1 MSSRSLIVLLIVL
14 TACENPIDFKDSGE
28 YTPALVISDF
38 FTPDSV
44 WAFRISRSIAIDEP
58 ALPSE
63 LFVGNANVLIYGA
76 SGQSERL
83 LHTENGVFRA
93 TNGKRPTAGEMYTI
107 EVTSPGF
114 KPIQSTSFAPKL
126 KSDFLEIIVVDSVVF
141 AQKPQPTY
149 RIRFRVT
156 DLPGKSYYRVKL
168 YQVSPSCF
176 DEEIGFIRRD
186 RNPEGQIYDY
196 HSISFKSSESSFFP
210 YASDLDEPSDA
221 LYGDFDSQFNSAYF
235 SDRLIEN
242 TEQEFELFF
251 EPSLTILTDFI
262 PTHFMMIVSSFSED
276 RILYERSIILQEEY
290 LDPSDYLFTTP
301 IELYSNVEGG
311 LGIFAGYSSDTYR
324 IDSSGN
330 EWKETD
336 IGIGEHS
343 LPPCRN

>member
-1 MSSRSLIVLLIVL
+1 MSSRSLIVPLLVL
-14 TACENPIDFKDSGE
+14 TACENPIDYKDSGE

-44 WAFRISRSIAIDEP
+44 WAFRISRSISIAEP

-63 LFVGNANVLIYGA
+63 LFIENASVLIHGA
-76 SGQSERL
+76 SGHSERL
-83 LHTENGVFRA
+83 LHTENGVFRS
-93 TNGKRPTAGEMYTI
+93 TNGERPAAGEMYTL
-107 EVTSPGF
+107 EVTSAGF
-114 KPIQSTSFAPKL
+114 RPIQSTSIAPKL
-126 KSDFLEIIVVDSVVF
+126 KSDFLGIIVVDSVVF
-141 AQKPQPTY
+141 AQKPRLTY
-149 RIRFRVT
+149 RLRFRVT
-156 DLPGKSYYRVKL
+156 DLPGKSYYRVSL

-176 DEEIGFIRRD
+176 DEETGFTSRD

-196 HSISFKSSESSFFP
+196 HSISFNSSESSFFP
-210 YASDLDEPSDA
+210 WASELDEPPNA
-221 LYGDFDSQFNSAYF
+221 LYGTFDSQFNTAYF
-235 SDRLIEN
+235 SDRLFEN
-242 TEQEFELFF
+242 SEREFELFF
-251 EPSLTILTDFI
+251 EPSRTIFTGFI
-262 PTHFMMIVSSFSED
+262 PTHYMMIISSFSED
-276 RILYERSIILQEEY
+276 RILYERSLILQDEY

-336 IGIGEHS
+336 IGIGENP